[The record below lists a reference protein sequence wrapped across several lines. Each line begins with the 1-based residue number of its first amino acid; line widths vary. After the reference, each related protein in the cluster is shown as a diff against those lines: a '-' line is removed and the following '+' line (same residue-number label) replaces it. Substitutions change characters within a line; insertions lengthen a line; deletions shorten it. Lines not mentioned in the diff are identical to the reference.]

1 MIMNKSLIMVIFSIL
16 LGYVL
21 LELIVPLIF
30 KNGQTL
36 GKKIFGVALMRED
49 GVRISP
55 MLLFARTILGKYTVE
70 TMIPVMIIVM
80 IVFGIMGIVGTVV
93 IIAML
98 IAQIVLVAATKAR
111 TPLHDKLAHTV
122 AVDYASQMM
131 FDSPEAMIAY
141 KQRIHAEQVEAD
153 RS

>member
-1 MIMNKSLIMVIFSIL
+1 
-16 LGYVL
+16 
-21 LELIVPLIF
+21 
-30 KNGQTL
+30 
-36 GKKIFGVALMRED
+36 
-49 GVRISP
+49 
-55 MLLFARTILGKYTVE
+55 
-70 TMIPVMIIVM
+70 MIPVMIIVM

-141 KQRIHAEQVEAD
+141 KQRIHAPSMIYCIGTYSMPNCCRISSVRSLVE
-153 RS
+153 SVKITKSLICKPP

>member
-1 MIMNKSLIMVIFSIL
+1 
-16 LGYVL
+16 
-21 LELIVPLIF
+21 
-30 KNGQTL
+30 
-36 GKKIFGVALMRED
+36 
-49 GVRISP
+49 
-55 MLLFARTILGKYTVE
+55 
-70 TMIPVMIIVM
+70 MIIVM

-98 IAQIVLVAATKAR
+98 IAQIVLVSATKAR